1 MSRVHDRVRVLVVGA
16 GLAGLRCAERH
27 PATTRVRPVAGAFC
41 QPPGEG
47 RS

>member
-1 MSRVHDRVRVLVVGA
+1 MSRVHVLVVGA